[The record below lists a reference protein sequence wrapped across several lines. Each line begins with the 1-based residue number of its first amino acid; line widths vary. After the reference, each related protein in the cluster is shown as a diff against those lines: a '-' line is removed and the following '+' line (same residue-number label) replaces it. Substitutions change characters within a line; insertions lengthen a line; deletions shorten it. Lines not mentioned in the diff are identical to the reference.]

1 MNNRIQTA
9 IFGAGQAGA
18 MIRTWLPANTNLIC
32 FIDNN
37 TKKQGTA
44 FCGFPVLS
52 MKDALKKR
60 LDLIWIAVLNREAEE
75 TIRKQ
80 LVHGGY
86 HGEIRSANEVKSC
99 LDLRL
104 SGLRLIAED
113 ILRRDVQG
121 AVAELGVY
129 QGDFATQINLLL
141 PDRELYLFDT
151 FEGFDE
157 RDLQVEDAFNRTEQ
171 RNRDFVDTS
180 EALVLEK
187 LTRPDKAHIVKGY
200 FPESLCQIQ
209 EDEPIRYAFVSI
221 DPDLYEPVKN
231 GLEYFYP
238 AMNPGGV
245 IMIHDYNS
253 LQFSNVKRAV
263 DEYCRDRGIVPVP
276 LMDLHGSAII
286 VKQ

>member
-1 MNNRIQTA
+1 
-9 IFGAGQAGA
+9 

-32 FIDNN
+32 YIDNN

-52 MKDALKKR
+52 MKEALKER
-60 LDLIWIAVLNREAEE
+60 LDLIWIAVLNQDAEKA
-75 TIRKQ
+75 IRRQ
-80 LVHGGY
+80 LAESGY
-86 HGEIRSANEVKSC
+86 HGVIRSAGDAKAGM
-99 LDLRL
+99 DLRL
-104 SGLRLIAED
+104 SGLRLIAAD
-113 ILRRDVQG
+113 ILRRNVQG

-129 QGDFATQINLLL
+129 QGEFATQINRLL

-157 RDLQVEDAFNRTEQ
+157 RDLQVENTFNRAERWN
-171 RNRDFVDTS
+171 RNFVDTS

-200 FPESLCQIQ
+200 FPESLCQVQ
-209 EDEPIRYAFVSI
+209 EDEPIQYAFVSI
-221 DPDLYEPVKN
+221 DPDLYEPVKS

-238 AMNPGGV
+238 NMNPGGV

-253 LQFSNVKRAV
+253 LQFPNVRRAV
-263 DEYCRDRGIVPVP
+263 DEYCHIRGIVPIP